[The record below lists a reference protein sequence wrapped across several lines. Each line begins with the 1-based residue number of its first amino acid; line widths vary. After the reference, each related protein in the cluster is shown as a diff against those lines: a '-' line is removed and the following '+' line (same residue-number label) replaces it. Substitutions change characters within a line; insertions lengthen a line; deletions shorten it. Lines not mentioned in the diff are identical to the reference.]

1 MKRPCQPLRGADDA
15 DIVPHETAN
24 LPPVM
29 LDDDFLVAI
38 RDTAFVP
45 GPDRRGK
52 RQAVPVG
59 MDVPGR
65 RFAEDKAFQQRIGCQ
80 AIRAMQAAFRH
91 LPRCIEARQVRPP
104 VQRSEEHTSELQS
117 LMRISYAVFCLNK
130 KKPYTYNRTNTRTTK
145 NTIPSHTHR

>member
-1 MKRPCQPLRGADDA
+1 MKRPFQPLRGADDA
-15 DIVPHETAN
+15 DIVQHETAN

-38 RDTAFVP
+38 GDTAFVP
-45 GPDRRGK
+45 CPDRWGK

-65 RFAEDKAFQQRIGCQ
+65 RFAKDKAFQQRIGCQ

-91 LPRCIEARQVRPP
+91 LPRCRSAERLVGEECVRK
-104 VQRSEEHTSELQS
+104 VRSGWWQYPE
-117 LMRISYAVFCLNK
+117 K
-130 KKPYTYNRTNTRTTK
+130 KK
-145 NTIPSHTHR
+145 

>member
-1 MKRPCQPLRGADDA
+1 MRISDWSSDVCSSDLIAVIFIHLLRQQVDAMKRPFQPLRGADDA

-38 RDTAFVP
+38 GDTAFVP
-45 GPDRRGK
+45 CPDRWGK

-65 RFAEDKAFQQRIGCQ
+65 DRKSTR
-80 AIRAMQAAFRH
+80 
-91 LPRCIEARQVRPP
+91 
-104 VQRSEEHTSELQS
+104 
-117 LMRISYAVFCLNK
+117 LNS
-130 KKPYTYNRTNTRTTK
+130 
-145 NTIPSHTHR
+145 SH